1 MHIAHKSIKFRIP
14 SNENSI
20 GLSAFRPGPHIFP
33 QKCWRVGGGGGGGGL
48 NNFPGHIQKNEVQKM
63 FSVQIPVK
71 LRFKSFFG
79 QIPAQLRVKQFFQT
93 NTSKVKVKN
102 FFLIP
107 LPI

>member
-20 GLSAFRPGPHIFP
+20 GLSAFRPGPHISP
-33 QKCWRVGGGGGGGGL
+33 QNVGEWGGGSKQ
-48 NNFPGHIQKNEVQKM
+48 FSRTYPKKEVQKM

-71 LRFKSFFG
+71 LRFKTFFG
-79 QIPAQLRVKQFFQT
+79 QIPVQSRVKHFFQT
-93 NTSKVKVKN
+93 NTSKVKVKI